1 MATSTVRYTTGQQQ
15 NQQPNQSSGGSQ
27 GNFANVELRLTDE
40 QQEYLEKQFQKT
52 KNPHPSELML
62 TAAETG
68 LLEEEVQAWFK
79 HRMTLWRR
87 DQGLNP
93 ISTRLC

>member
-1 MATSTVRYTTGQQQ
+1 MATSTVRYTTGQQ
-15 NQQPNQSSGGSQ
+15 NAEQQQGNGGSQ
-27 GNFANVELRLTDE
+27 GNFANVELRLTAE

-68 LLEEEVQAWFK
+68 LLEEEVQVSILSF
-79 HRMTLWRR
+79 T
-87 DQGLNP
+87 
-93 ISTRLC
+93 I

>member
-1 MATSTVRYTTGQQQ
+1 MATSTVRYTNGE
-15 NQQPNQSSGGSQ
+15 QQPGQEQQKQSGENGG
-27 GNFANVELRLTDE
+27 GKFANVELRLTAE

-68 LLEEEVQAWFK
+68 LLEEEVQV
-79 HRMTLWRR
+79 
-87 DQGLNP
+87 
-93 ISTRLC
+93 S

>member
-1 MATSTVRYTTGQQQ
+1 MATSTVRYTAGQQKD
-15 NQQPNQSSGGSQ
+15 QQQ
-27 GNFANVELRLTDE
+27 GEFANVELRLTEE

-79 HRMTLWRR
+79 HRMALWRR

-93 ISTRLC
+93 VGSRIC